1 MFIIKP
7 VHKFKI
13 FKSDA
18 APFFFYIDIFPPD
31 LKSYK
36 IERTLALLKKIN
48 TNPIMPLPMRID
60 RVFNG
65 EKSILIRPKEPI
77 SFSIM
82 DDLNATINPTA
93 FLQYGTE
100 QLLFFTEIRAFEQF
114 VIPLKIEKVKKWWES
129 TKFLY
134 AKLSRI
140 EEDFSAFLRAYISTV
155 LKAKLNNEDLIN
167 AATNYCK
174 IIQETCE
181 KRINENSILI
191 ETTRKELNVKLY
203 KEKVAKYREKM
214 KMVERVEYHPELVDI
229 DVYDLAEKGFKYNL
243 DKQDVFLDDIKPK
256 EIKYIPLLFYDDL
269 LECML
274 QNLKKLDEGDNNIL
288 DPTFMLDKNIITLQK
303 SKELDNINTQEF
315 SWFRPFEELNF
326 ESSIQ
331 LIRST
336 LLEYFKKK
344 GYIDNNNSESTS
356 SPSSSN

>member
-1 MFIIKP
+1 MVNP

-18 APFFFYIDIFPPD
+18 APFFFYIEIFPPD
-31 LKSYK
+31 LTAFKS
-36 IERTLALLKKIN
+36 ERTQTLLKKIM
-48 TNPIMPLPMRID
+48 TNPIMPLPMRVD

-100 QLLFFTEIRAFEQF
+100 KLLYFTEIRAFEKF

-134 AKLSRI
+134 AKLSCI

-155 LKAKLNNEDLIN
+155 LKANLNNEDLIN

-174 IIQETCE
+174 TIQEICE

-191 ETTRKELNVKLY
+191 ETTRKDTNVKMY
-203 KEKVAKYREKM
+203 KQKVAKYREKM
-214 KMVERVEYHPELVDI
+214 KIVESVEYHPELVDI
-229 DVYDLAEKGFKYNL
+229 DVYDLAEKGFKINI
-243 DKQDVFLDDIKPK
+243 DKQDILLDDIKPR

-274 QNLKKLDEGDNNIL
+274 QNLKKLDDGEGGIL

-303 SKELDNINTQEF
+303 SKELDNLNTQEL

-331 LIRST
+331 SIRST
-336 LLEYFKKK
+336 LLVYFKAK
-344 GYIDNNNSESTS
+344 GYIDNNTSNSSS
-356 SPSSSN
+356 SPGSYS